1 MNTKSILISVVFTSI
16 VFSSVA
22 APFRA
27 RADGGPVISE
37 IAWMGT
43 SASAN
48 AEWIEL
54 FNPLSAAVSVDG
66 WTLSAADGSPGISL
80 AGSVPAG
87 GYFIL
92 ERTNDESLPGIQAGQ
107 IYSGSLSNSGE
118 RMILKDRLGRTVD
131 EVDGSSGWPAGDN
144 LTKQTMQRSGSVW
157 VTSDPTPGAPVS
169 VSGSEEERAD
179 PTASGTSTVA
189 ASGKASGP
197 DDDADPGTIAIKP
210 DPRYSARMVVPD
222 YESAGAVVP
231 LVALVRQDGK
241 KDMVSGRFV
250 WSTGDGKQYSRNQ
263 NGRLSHVFKYPGD
276 YVVTLAYYSDPIK
289 DEPDSIH
296 QKTVHIVPGKV
307 SVSGITDDGGVI
319 LENESTHDID
329 LYGWEIRLNGFLY
342 LFPRYTIVR
351 KGSKLSVSSE
361 TVGFAVSEPDR
372 VELLN
377 PSQSSAGSKGF

>member
-1 MNTKSILISVVFTSI
+1 
-16 VFSSVA
+16 
-22 APFRA
+22 
-27 RADGGPVISE
+27 
-37 IAWMGT
+37 MGT

-54 FNPLSAAVSVDG
+54 HNPLSVAVSVDG
-66 WTLSAADGSPGISL
+66 WTLSAADGSPGMSL

-92 ERTNDESLPGIQAGQ
+92 ERTDDESLPGIQAGQ

-118 RMILKDRLGRTVD
+118 RMILKDQLGRTVD
-131 EVDGSSGWPAGDN
+131 EADGSSGWPAGDN
-144 LTKQTMQRSGSVW
+144 LTKQTMQRLGSGW

-169 VSGSEEERAD
+169 VSETENETS
-179 PTASGTSTVA
+179 ASPAPGTSTVA
-189 ASGKASGP
+189 APAKVANS
-197 DDDADPGTIAIKP
+197 DDETDPGTIAVKP

-250 WSTGDGKQYSRNQ
+250 WSTGDGRQYSRNQ

-296 QKTVHIVPGKV
+296 QKTVHIVPGTV
-307 SVSGITDDGGVI
+307 SVSGTTDDGGPV
-319 LENESTHDID
+319 LENKSTHDID
-329 LYGWEIRLNGFLY
+329 LYGWEIRSDGFLY
-342 LFPRYTIVR
+342 MFPKYTIVR
-351 KGSKLSVSSE
+351 KNSKLSVSSE

-377 PSQSSAGSKGF
+377 PSQSSAGPKGF